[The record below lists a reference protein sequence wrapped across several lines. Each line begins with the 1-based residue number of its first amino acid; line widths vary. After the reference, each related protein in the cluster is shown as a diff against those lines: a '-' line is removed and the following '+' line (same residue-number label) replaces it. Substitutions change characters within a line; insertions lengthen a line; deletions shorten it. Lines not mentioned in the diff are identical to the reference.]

1 MPKVTEAHLAERRQQ
16 IVDAAFACFARAGF
30 HQTTMEDIG
39 REANLS
45 PGLPYRYFSSKEE
58 IIQAAFT
65 ESLSRLGVIE
75 PAQDQADFSTY
86 VEDVIRHVSARL
98 EAPGSD
104 IRWNVR
110 LQAFALAARQPD
122 EAETLRRVRS
132 EVFDLIQ
139 ENVQRG
145 QQHGDIN
152 PSLDAR
158 AIARVLIAFFDGLAL
173 QWTADPDMDIWQ
185 AAEVVL
191 ALFNGSFRQGQ
202 IDSDQKA

>member
-16 IVDAAFACFARAGF
+16 ILDAAYTCFARAGF

-58 IIQAAFT
+58 LIQSAFT
-65 ESLSRLGVIE
+65 QSLSGLGVIE
-75 PAQDQADFSTY
+75 PPKDQADFATY
-86 VEDVIRHVSARL
+86 VEGVTRHVTARL

-110 LQAFALAARQPD
+110 LQAFALAARQP
-122 EAETLRRVRS
+122 EAAETLIQVRS
-132 EVFDLIQ
+132 EVLDLIQ
-139 ENVQRG
+139 ENVRRG
-145 QQHGDIN
+145 QHHGEVN

-185 AAEVVL
+185 AVEVVI
-191 ALFNGSFRQGQ
+191 ALFNGSFAPAG
-202 IDSDQKA
+202 